1 MLLAREMY
9 LVGVSEEELRPDPKP
24 EGPKTPRG
32 KWENF
37 WYHYKWYVA
46 AAAFALFVIGVIV
59 WEAVTKVEPDYRVA
73 LVTKEAVSEEA
84 LLRLEIV
91 LEQGAVDRNG
101 DGEVTVDVE
110 NLVLGQYVGG
120 TMNSMSGTYSQKL
133 VAYFQAGDPMFFI
146 FDEPCYT
153 QRIRELLNGEA
164 LFDTPPTEQSGISP
178 TEGYWNWSGTELQK
192 SFEETLPEELYF
204 GVRKATGTAASAQ
217 EMHDADMEL
226 LLSCIA
232 RSNQAAP

>member
-91 LEQGAVDRNG
+91 
-101 DGEVTVDVE
+101 
-110 NLVLGQYVGG
+110 
-120 TMNSMSGTYSQKL
+120 
-133 VAYFQAGDPMFFI
+133 
-146 FDEPCYT
+146 
-153 QRIRELLNGEA
+153 
-164 LFDTPPTEQSGISP
+164 
-178 TEGYWNWSGTELQK
+178 
-192 SFEETLPEELYF
+192 
-204 GVRKATGTAASAQ
+204 
-217 EMHDADMEL
+217 
-226 LLSCIA
+226 
-232 RSNQAAP
+232 